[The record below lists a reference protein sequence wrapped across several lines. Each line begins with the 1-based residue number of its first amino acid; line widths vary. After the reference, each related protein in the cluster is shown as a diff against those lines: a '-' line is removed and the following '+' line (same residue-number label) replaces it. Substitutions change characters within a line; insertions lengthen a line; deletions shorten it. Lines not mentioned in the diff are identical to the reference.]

1 MITLTPEQQ
10 QDVARRFQGLATRWI
25 ATARYC
31 SNTQAL
37 RNHAVYQELVALGEP
52 VVPLILLELERQPRV
67 SWFIVL
73 TGITGENPV
82 PPRLPVR
89 STRWPGRG
97 SIGDDNG
104 GMRCERR
111 TGAGLP
117 EPRRRRLHRGQP
129 PDSSLQL
136 RCLGRRRRE
145 PVVGTRDLLARPNM

>member
-25 ATARYC
+25 ATTRYR

-82 PPRLPVR
+82 PPAHAGQVNAMAR
-89 STRWPGRG
+89 TWIDWGRQ
-97 SIGDDNG
+97 
-104 GMRCERR
+104 
-111 TGAGLP
+111 
-117 EPRRRRLHRGQP
+117 RGYA
-129 PDSSLQL
+129 
-136 RCLGRRRRE
+136 
-145 PVVGTRDLLARPNM
+145 V